1 MIREAIVK
9 LVNKENLTYEMAEGG
24 IQPKKSWEEK
34 PIRSRSA
41 HF

>member
-9 LVNKENLTYEMAEGG
+9 LVHKENLTYEMAEGAM
-24 IQPKKSWEEK
+24 EEK

>member
-1 MIREAIVK
+1 MMREAIVR
-9 LVNKENLTYEMAEGG
+9 LVNKENLTYEMAEGAMDEIMG
-24 IQPKKSWEEK
+24 GK

>member
-9 LVNKENLTYEMAEGG
+9 LVNKENLTYEMAEGAWM
-24 IQPKKSWEEK
+24 KSWEEK
-34 PIRSRSA
+34 PIRPRSA

>member
-9 LVNKENLTYEMAEGG
+9 LVNKENLTYEMAEGAM
-24 IQPKKSWEEK
+24 KSWEEK

>member
-9 LVNKENLTYEMAEGG
+9 LVHKENLTYEMAEGL
-24 IQPKKSWEEK
+24 PWMKSWEEK

-41 HF
+41 AF

>member
-9 LVNKENLTYEMAEGG
+9 LVNKENLTYEMAEGAMDE
-24 IQPKKSWEEK
+24 SWEEK

>member
-9 LVNKENLTYEMAEGG
+9 LVNKENLTYEMAEGAMDE
-24 IQPKKSWEEK
+24 IMEEK